1 MHISQPHSP
10 LSCPSKKIL
19 AEPKFDIP
27 RKLNRIAEEL
37 ARQERSMLWLSKKTG
52 ISYQTIFDYC
62 NNIRQPNL
70 VKLKI
75 IAIVL
80 GVRSSDLL
88 TD

>member
-1 MHISQPHSP
+1 M
-10 LSCPSKKIL
+10 
-19 AEPKFDIP
+19 AESKFDIP

-37 ARQERSMLWLSKKTG
+37 ESQERSMLWLSKKSG

-75 IAIVL
+75 IALVL
-80 GVRSSDLL
+80 GVKASSLIVD
-88 TD
+88 